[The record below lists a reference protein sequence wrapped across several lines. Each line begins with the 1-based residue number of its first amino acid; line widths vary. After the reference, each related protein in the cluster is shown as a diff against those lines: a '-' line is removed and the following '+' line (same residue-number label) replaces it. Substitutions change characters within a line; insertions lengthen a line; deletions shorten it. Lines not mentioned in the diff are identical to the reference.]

1 MNAADDIKSII
12 GIFDAGMGAQGNET
26 SGKAILARQRE
37 SDTSTFHFIDNLSR
51 AIRHTGRILVDLI
64 PSVYNGQR
72 IVRILGEDK
81 KPTNVPLGTPTV
93 TPKGVEKIFDLTVG
107 KYDVTVET
115 GASFSTKREEA
126 ANQMLELI
134 RVMPQAASLISDL
147 LVKNLDWN
155 GSEEIS
161 ERLAM
166 MLPPE
171 IKGQNP
177 QMQAMQQQHQQQMQM
192 LQAQLSQASQQLQAL
207 QLDHMIDAE
216 KLKIDGFKAET
227 DRLKIMQPVMPPDQ
241 LQALV
246 LQTVQQVLSS
256 PDVLGNQ
263 PIVPAIQPY
272 QPPPPVNMNPPVR

>member
-1 MNAADDIKSII
+1 
-12 GIFDAGMGAQGNET
+12 
-26 SGKAILARQRE
+26 
-37 SDTSTFHFIDNLSR
+37 
-51 AIRHTGRILVDLI
+51 
-64 PSVYNGQR
+64 
-72 IVRILGEDK
+72 
-81 KPTNVPLGTPTV
+81 
-93 TPKGVEKIFDLTVG
+93 
-107 KYDVTVET
+107 
-115 GASFSTKREEA
+115 
-126 ANQMLELI
+126 
-134 RVMPQAASLISDL
+134 
-147 LVKNLDWN
+147 
-155 GSEEIS
+155 
-161 ERLAM
+161 
-166 MLPPE
+166 
-171 IKGQNP
+171 
-177 QMQAMQQQHQQQMQM
+177 MQM

>member
-1 MNAADDIKSII
+1 M
-12 GIFDAGMGAQGNET
+12 
-26 SGKAILARQRE
+26 
-37 SDTSTFHFIDNLSR
+37 
-51 AIRHTGRILVDLI
+51 
-64 PSVYNGQR
+64 
-72 IVRILGEDK
+72 
-81 KPTNVPLGTPTV
+81 
-93 TPKGVEKIFDLTVG
+93 
-107 KYDVTVET
+107 
-115 GASFSTKREEA
+115 
-126 ANQMLELI
+126 
-134 RVMPQAASLISDL
+134 
-147 LVKNLDWN
+147 KNLDWN

-171 IKGQNP
+171 VKGQNP
-177 QMQAMQQQHQQQMQM
+177 QMMAMQQQHQQQMQM

-227 DRLKIMQPVMPPDQ
+227 DRLKVTQGGMNPEQI
-241 LQALV
+241 QALV
-246 LQTVQQVLSS
+246 LQTLQQTLTS